1 MNTSQYDKYPKWY
14 EGTHAVLYDCSVEV
28 PHLAIGIWRGFFQ
41 LKNQVFIDEMWL
53 SIDFIKEKRII
64 AIISDHSDLQVVSKD
79 VLAWLHDNWYP
90 NAAKHG
96 LRIEAALDA
105 DSAIAQLSL
114 KRMLDKAKT
123 GTVSTPVFPDFQAA
137 YTFCVQFLDEYTKR

>member
-1 MNTSQYDKYPKWY
+1 MNESVYKKYSKFY
-14 EGTHAVLYDCSVEV
+14 EGTHTVLYDCSAEV

-41 LKNQVFIDEMWL
+41 LKNQTFIDEMWL
-53 SIDFIKEKRII
+53 SIDFIKEKKII
-64 AIISDHSDLQVVSKD
+64 AMISDHSGLQVVSKD

-105 DSAIAQLSL
+105 ESPLAQLSL
-114 KRMLDKAKT
+114 KNMLDEAKT
-123 GTVSTPVFPDFQAA
+123 GTISTPVFRDFQAA
-137 YTFCVQFLDEYTKR
+137 YAFCVKFLNEYTKL